1 MVKFELE
8 NKYKNFI
15 IKTIEN
21 ILPDVD
27 IFIYGSR
34 VKGNSKEYS
43 DVDIALQAKID
54 VPPEKIFQIKA
65 VFHDSTFPYKVDVID
80 LNSISESFF
89 NIIKDDLVRIN

>member
-54 VPPEKIFQIKA
+54 VPAEKIFQIKA
-65 VFHDSTFPYKVDVID
+65 VFRDSTFPYKVDVID